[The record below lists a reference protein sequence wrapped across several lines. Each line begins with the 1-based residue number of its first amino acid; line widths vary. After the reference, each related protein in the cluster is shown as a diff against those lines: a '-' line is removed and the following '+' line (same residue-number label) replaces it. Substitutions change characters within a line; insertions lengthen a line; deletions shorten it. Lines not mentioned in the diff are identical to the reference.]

1 MTTAIG
7 GNAVITATGAG
18 VATGVVTDSTS
29 NFIVGRDAVI
39 TAQSTDGAEAFGID
53 GGAAITGSAKV
64 TVSSLAV
71 RPRIIRNY
79 GISMDQKLEQ
89 VVQLLKSAAIR

>member
-1 MTTAIG
+1 M
-7 GNAVITATGAG
+7 
-18 VATGVVTDSTS
+18 
-29 NFIVGRDAVI
+29 I

-64 TVSSLAV
+64 TVSSLGGKAE
-71 RPRIIRNY
+71 NNKELWL
-79 GISMDQKLEQ
+79 SMGSKTGT

>member
-1 MTTAIG
+1 M
-7 GNAVITATGAG
+7 
-18 VATGVVTDSTS
+18 TDSTS
-29 NFIVGRDAVI
+29 NFTVGRDAVI

-79 GISMDQKLEQ
+79 GISMGSKTGTSGTTT
-89 VVQLLKSAAIR
+89 KSAAIR